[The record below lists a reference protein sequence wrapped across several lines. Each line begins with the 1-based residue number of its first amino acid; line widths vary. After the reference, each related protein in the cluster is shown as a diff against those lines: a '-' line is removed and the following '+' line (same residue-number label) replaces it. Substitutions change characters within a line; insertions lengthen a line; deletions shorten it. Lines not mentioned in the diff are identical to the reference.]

1 VGPADG
7 SYFQNS
13 GSVKKPEEIAMGLI
27 GNIAAGMRALFGNAR
42 VEREMDEELRGFL
55 DASAEDK
62 LRSGMT
68 QEEAAH
74 AARVEMG
81 SANAVKHRIRSA
93 GWERAIENLWQDL
106 RYSVRMLAKSPVFT
120 LVAVGSLALG
130 IGANTAI
137 FSLMDVV
144 MLRSLPVADPGQL
157 VLFGHGGVVGSTDS
171 LPNKSWELF
180 SYSLYRHFNQKTEVF
195 SGVAAIDSIEF
206 GTHGS
211 VGGEGREL
219 LRASLV
225 SGNYFSVLGVNP
237 VRGRVLTDADDR
249 AAGSGTVAVAS
260 YSWWQRHG
268 NDPAAVGKVIRM
280 EGTDYTIV
288 GIAPPGFFGTTVG
301 ELPDFWIPLSM
312 EKEISPGWNGLDN
325 KWFQSLYLVARIKPG
340 VAVAQATANTN
351 LMFKQLLQSEYLGAS
366 PSPKDLADVAHAQIE
381 LTPAARGMSRLR
393 RQFSLPLEI
402 LTTIAG
408 LVLLIACANLA
419 NLLMARGAARSRE
432 FSLRMA
438 IGATRSRVVR
448 QLLTESCL
456 LALLGAAAGV
466 ACAWKAGHL
475 LLTMATASPEVAAM
489 NVNPDLRVLAFT
501 LILTLLT
508 AVLFGI
514 APAIRATRLD
524 LAGSLKQGRGI
535 ASPSSRISL
544 ARGLIVA
551 QIALSLV
558 LLAAASLFLRSLV
571 NLTRVDTGFNK
582 QNVLVL
588 SLDEYS
594 AGLPQDARLVR
605 LQQQIEDRVQA
616 VPGVEA
622 ASFSMFTFNQGEWS
636 DDVTVQ
642 GVPRTP
648 ENGQDVLHNV
658 VGNGFFSTMGLPIL
672 AGRGFNANDKID
684 SLKVAVINQTMARMF
699 FPDGSPIGH
708 HFGLGDDVSSSGE
721 IEIVGVV
728 KNAKYV
734 ALQEDPE
741 PATYFP
747 YSQRVQ
753 YFGNFEVRYSGDAGQ
768 IASAVRRAV
777 AEANPNIAVNSVS
790 TLAEQ
795 VDESTANQRLVARLS
810 AFFGLLA
817 AFLVCIGIYGLL
829 SYAVARRTSEIG
841 VRMALGA
848 KRSNVLWLILREILG
863 LGAIG
868 IVIGVPVALEGNH
881 LVVKLLYGLSPA
893 DPASLL
899 AAIAM
904 LVAIAMLAGYLPA
917 RKASQVEPTVALR
930 CE

>member
-1 VGPADG
+1 
-7 SYFQNS
+7 
-13 GSVKKPEEIAMGLI
+13 MGLI
-27 GNIAAGMRALFGNAR
+27 GNITAGMRALFGNAR

-62 LRSGMT
+62 LRAGMT
-68 QEEAAH
+68 QEEAAR

-81 SANAVKHRIRSA
+81 SANTVKHRIRSA
-93 GWERAIENLWQDL
+93 GWETAVESLWHDL
-106 RYSVRMLAKSPVFT
+106 RYSARMLAKSPGFS
-120 LVAVGSLALG
+120 LVAVLSLALG

-137 FSLMDVV
+137 FSLMTVV
-144 MLRSLPVADPGQL
+144 MLRSLPVADPGRL
-157 VLFGHGGVVGSTDS
+157 VLFGHGRVVGSTDS
-171 LPNKSWELF
+171 LPNKSWELY
-180 SYSLYRHFNQKTEVF
+180 SYSFFHRFSQKTEVF

-237 VRGRVLTDADDR
+237 VRGRVLTEADDGVP
-249 AAGSGTVAVAS
+249 GSGTVAVAS

-268 NDPAAVGKVIRM
+268 NDPAAVGKTIRM

-325 KWFQSLYLVARIKPG
+325 KWFQSLYLVARLKPG
-340 VAVAQATANTN
+340 VTVAQATANTN
-351 LMFKQLLQSEYLGAS
+351 LIFKQLIENEYLGAS

-419 NLLMARGAARSRE
+419 NLLLARGAARSRE
-432 FSLRMA
+432 FGLRMA
-438 IGATRSRVVR
+438 IGATRSRIVR
-448 QLLTESCL
+448 QLLTESFV

-466 ACAWKAGHL
+466 ACAWKASHL

-501 LILTLLT
+501 LALTLLT
-508 AVLFGI
+508 ALLFGI

-524 LAGSLKQGRGI
+524 LAGSINLGRGQGRGI
-535 ASPSSRISL
+535 AAPSSRISL

-558 LLAAASLFLRSLV
+558 LLASASLFLRSLM
-571 NLTRVDTGFNK
+571 NLTKVDTGFNK

-588 SLDEYS
+588 NLDEYS
-594 AGLPQDARLVR
+594 AGLPLDARLVR

-616 VPGVEA
+616 VPGVQA

-636 DDVTVQ
+636 DDLTVQ

-648 ENGQDVLHNV
+648 ENSQDVLYNV
-658 VGNGFFSTMGLPIL
+658 VGKGFFSTMGLPIL
-672 AGRGFNANDKID
+672 AGRGFNANDQID
-684 SLKVAVINQTMARMF
+684 SPKVAVINQTMARMF
-699 FPDGSPIGH
+699 FPNSSPIGH
-708 HFGLGDDVSSSGE
+708 HFGLGDDVSNSGE

-741 PATYFP
+741 PAAYFP

-777 AEANPNIAVNSVS
+777 AEANPNIAINSVS
-790 TLAEQ
+790 TLADQ
-795 VDESTANQRLVARLS
+795 VDESAANQRLVARLS

-817 AFLVCIGIYGLL
+817 ASLVCIGIYGLL

-848 KRSNVLWLILREILG
+848 KRSNVLWLILREILVLVAAG
-863 LGAIG
+863 V
-868 IVIGVPVALEGNH
+868 VIGVPVALEGNS

-893 DPASLL
+893 DPGSLL
-899 AAIAM
+899 AAIGM
-904 LVAIAMLAGYLPA
+904 LVAIALLAGYLPA